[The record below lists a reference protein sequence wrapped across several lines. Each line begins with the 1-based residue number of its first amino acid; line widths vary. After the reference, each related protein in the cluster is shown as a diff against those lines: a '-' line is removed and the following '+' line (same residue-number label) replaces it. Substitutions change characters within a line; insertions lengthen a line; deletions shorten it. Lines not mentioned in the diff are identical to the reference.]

1 MYKSRKR
8 KKTLESNWP
17 NIEKFYNFV
26 SSSLSIV
33 SYIPFSLS
41 WSRAILAFGT
51 LAIYMKGQIAGVFKY
66 SLFQFPL
73 RVVPYG
79 LVVRIRRSHRRGP
92 GSIPGVGNG
101 RFFPLYFEVRFPLC
115 LVILSNSS
123 MTVKAVFNAFFVYLF
138 TKLPTKQ
145 KRVNYYFNLIINY
158 LIIYFL
164 LVIIIILDPG

>member
-8 KKTLESNWP
+8 KKPLESNWP
-17 NIEKFYNFV
+17 NIENFYNFV

-33 SYIPFSLS
+33 SCIPFSLS

-51 LAIYMKGQIAGVFKY
+51 LAIYMKGQIAEVFKY
-66 SLFQFPL
+66 SLFPHCV
-73 RVVPYG
+73 RMVPYG
-79 LVVRIRRSHRRGP
+79 QVVRIRRSHRRGP

-101 RFFPLYFEVRFPLC
+101 WFFSPLYFEMRFPLC

-123 MTVKAVFNAFFVYLF
+123 MTVKAVFNAFFLYLF

-145 KRVNYYFNLIINY
+145 KGSITILI
-158 LIIYFL
+158 
-164 LVIIIILDPG
+164 